1 MQHCPTTPRRKLLVA
16 VRHCC
21 RRAFEAYKQ
30 CALQVNLFLP
40 EEKILHFRKLSSG
53 PFFWMNGVENYQK
66 ANQNLFHMDGVLYL
80 IELFSKIA
88 DRLVFCMFDI
98 KLLIFTQSQDIL
110 LIFSQRQKNCLGQIQ
125 IKYILKFAI

>member
-1 MQHCPTTPRRKLLVA
+1 MCTAGQTFFARGEILAFQKII
-16 VRHCC
+16 VR
-21 RRAFEAYKQ
+21 A
-30 CALQVNLFLP
+30 
-40 EEKILHFRKLSSG
+40 
-53 PFFWMNGVENYQK
+53 FFWMNGVENYQK
-66 ANQNLFHMDGVLYL
+66 ANQNLFHMDGVLLYL

-98 KLLIFTQSQDIL
+98 KLLIFTRSQDIL